1 MLGLIERRESRTR
14 QKHLQVSPLV
24 TFPFLNPLRGI
35 HDYLKE
41 KKKRKCN
48 VGPFSAKQET
58 TCARG
63 SHVQ

>member
-41 KKKRKCN
+41 KKKKKKVQRRSIFREGRNN
-48 VGPFSAKQET
+48 V
-58 TCARG
+58 C
-63 SHVQ
+63 